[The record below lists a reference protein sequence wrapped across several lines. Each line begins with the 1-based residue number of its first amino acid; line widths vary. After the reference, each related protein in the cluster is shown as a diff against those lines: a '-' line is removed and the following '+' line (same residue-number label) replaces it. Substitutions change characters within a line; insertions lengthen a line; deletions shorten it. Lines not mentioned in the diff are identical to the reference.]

1 MIILS
6 FVGLFDSYWFTGI
19 FCSSLFVFKF
29 FMFFDNVDIGDYIRF
44 FFKDDKRYV
53 FYKYYEKARELM
65 VSGLFK
71 GEVLF

>member
-1 MIILS
+1 
-6 FVGLFDSYWFTGI
+6 
-19 FCSSLFVFKF
+19 
-29 FMFFDNVDIGDYIRF
+29 MFFDNVDIGDYIRF